1 MPPGSACCYGS
12 VAAPP
17 AFFWVGV
24 TVRAASMNDGL
35 SEGEELW
42 HLKVQHDTGVVS
54 AYKLK
59 KAKILELDPP
69 PAEADPPPPPRKFE
83 FRPIARQEPS
93 SSTAPKR

>member
-1 MPPGSACCYGS
+1 MTA
-12 VAAPP
+12 
-17 AFFWVGV
+17 
-24 TVRAASMNDGL
+24 RAASMNDGL

-42 HLKVQHDTGVVS
+42 HLKAQHNAGVVS
-54 AYKLK
+54 AYKYK

-69 PAEADPPPPPRKFE
+69 PAEADPPPPPPRKFE